1 MKVLV
6 TGGAKRLGKILCT
19 HFAKAGADVAVH
31 YHTSKEQAEALVDTL
46 RTAHPTGRFET
57 ICANL
62 ADSTET
68 DALVTN
74 AGHVLKG
81 ELTALINNASVFDYD
96 TPASF
101 TAALLTNAMAVNVA
115 APMILSRRFFEQ
127 AGQQAN
133 NVIIDLLDQKLE
145 NLNPD
150 FFSYTLSKA
159 ALKSAIEMRAVA
171 FAPKVRVC
179 GIAPGL
185 LFPSYDQTEAEYR
198 SSSSRNLNGFAIDP
212 EQVGIAALSLAINA
226 CFNGQVL
233 YVDNGQHLLKDARDV
248 MFTDRQAATK
258 KNESA

>member
-6 TGGAKRLGKILCT
+6 TGGAKRLGKVLCL

-31 YHTSKEQAEALVDTL
+31 YHTSKDQADALVSTL
-46 RTAHPTGRFET
+46 RAAHPTGRFET
-57 ICANL
+57 VYANL
-62 ADSTET
+62 ADSSET
-68 DALVTN
+68 DALITN
-74 AGHVLKG
+74 ATQRLGGK
-81 ELTALINNASVFDYD
+81 LTALINNASVFDYD

-101 TAALLTNAMAVNVA
+101 SAAMLANAMAVNVA

-127 AGQQAN
+127 AKEEAN

-159 ALKSAIEMRAVA
+159 ALKSAVEMRAVA

-185 LFPSYDQTEAEYR
+185 LFPSYDQTEADYH
-198 SSSSRNLNGFAIDP
+198 SSSSRNLNGRAIDP
-212 EQVGIAALSLAINA
+212 EEVGVAATTLASNA
-226 CFNGQVL
+226 CFNGQIL
-233 YVDNGQHLLKDARDV
+233 YVDNGQHLRKDSRDV
-248 MFTDRQAATK
+248 MFLNRHLSTR
-258 KNESA
+258 EST